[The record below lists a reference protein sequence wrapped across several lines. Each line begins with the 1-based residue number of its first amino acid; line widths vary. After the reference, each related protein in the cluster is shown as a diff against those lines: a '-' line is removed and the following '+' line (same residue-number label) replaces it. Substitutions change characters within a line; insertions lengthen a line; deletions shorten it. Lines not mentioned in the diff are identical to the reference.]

1 MSFSYWDR
9 VEKKD
14 FLMFFKEEN
23 GWGLYNTRLIYES
36 DGDIYY
42 ASPSQRINITDK
54 WDTLKTLF
62 TSYCNDWK
70 KHNLEVNGCDMREYL
85 IIFNFDNFNVEEYE
99 GGIYPSSIQKFYKR
113 LVKLDRG
120 LSSKLTTRITI

>member
-23 GWGLYNTRLIYES
+23 GWGLFNSRLIYES
-36 DGDIYY
+36 GGDIYY

-85 IIFNFDNFNVEEYE
+85 IIFNFDDFKVEEYE
-99 GGIYPSSIQKFYKR
+99 GGVYPSSIQKFYKR

-120 LSSKLTTRITI
+120 LSPKLTTRITI

>member
-42 ASPSQRINITDK
+42 ASPSQRINITK
-54 WDTLKTLF
+54 YWDTLKTLF

-85 IIFNFDNFNVEEYE
+85 IIFNFDDFNVEEYE

-120 LSSKLTTRITI
+120 LNPKLTTRITI